1 MEELKTGKQ
10 INQEENKK
18 LEKYLKNLGKEGE
31 NLR

>member
-18 LEKYLKNLGKEGE
+18 LEKYLNILGKEGE